1 MAYSPTP
8 RSLTGFIGD
17 GSRKAITMSTSFL
30 FERNSRFKVL
40 GFVITL
46 MAMFH
51 VAPVYAQK
59 SSLKT
64 YKNPSVEVMRLYGDI
79 SCVKIYVARWETKFG
94 ERVDGEPELKYV
106 LYFDSGHR
114 LVCYEQYGGLAD
126 IIYDY
131 KYEYDANGN
140 LTSIDCYKTGGYP
153 PLEWKMK
160 LVNENGVVVAHKY
173 NGYGDEVDKLK
184 PYNAI
189 SGILSNYFNL
199 KSDECVFAFEMI
211 PKDLSAKQNF
221 LSPSYTGRYT
231 FADEKNKSKVKASY
245 YYKYNNNNQLVKM
258 YSPNP
263 ALAVG
268 ELNAN
273 FCYDDNGNLTIIDF
287 YSSTPTGTGNKWTFE
302 YTYGDFE
309 ETAKH
314 SMEGREA
321 EKQKQKERERAIRD
335 SIKVA
340 KAKEKELERIKRD
353 SIAKAWEKEAEL
365 QRIMQDSIQKAK
377 QQEYMEKQKAAE
389 KKAKK
394 ERIKR
399 RVGSIFKSILGNCR
413 KEEFD
418 VEDYLNKE
426 VACLEQ
432 IYLKDGKG
440 VARSKYFNSSG
451 GVVIFDTD
459 YGDMQPLGLG

>member
-1 MAYSPTP
+1 M
-8 RSLTGFIGD
+8 
-17 GSRKAITMSTSFL
+17 
-30 FERNSRFKVL
+30 

-51 VAPVYAQK
+51 VASVYAQK

-64 YKNPSVEVMRLYGDI
+64 YKNPSAKAMRLHGDV
-79 SCVKIYVARWETKFG
+79 SCMKIYYNHWSTKFG
-94 ERVDGEPELKYV
+94 ERVDDEPTLKQV
-106 LYFDSGHR
+106 LYFDSEHR
-114 LVCYEQYGGLAD
+114 LVCLEEMGDFVTKA
-126 IIYDY
+126 
-131 KYEYDANGN
+131 KYEAGDRIPVKIYVYEYESDANGN
-140 LTSIDCYKTGGYP
+140 LKTIDCYESTGTFVNYF
-153 PLEWKMK
+153 LQWRMK
-160 LVNENGVVVAHKY
+160 LVKENGVIVANKY
-173 NGYGDEVDKLK
+173 NSSGYELKQIK
-184 PYNAI
+184 PYNATI
-189 SGILSNYFNL
+189 QGILSVHLNID
-199 KSDECVFAFEMI
+199 SDDYVFAFEMESER
-211 PKDLSAKQNF
+211 LMS
-221 LSPSYTGRYT
+221 T
-231 FADEKNKSKVKASY
+231 FADEKNKSKVRATY
-245 YYKYNNNNQLVKM
+245 YYKYNNNNQLVKLSGTADAGGLLNA
-258 YSPNP
+258 YFNYDDKGN
-263 ALAVG
+263 LAV
-268 ELNAN
+268 
-273 FCYDDNGNLTIIDF
+273 IDIH
-287 YSSTPTGTGNKWTFE
+287 SSTLTGTGNKWTFE

-321 EKQKQKERERAIRD
+321 EKQKQKERERAIQD
-335 SIKVA
+335 SIKAA

-399 RVGSIFKSILGNCR
+399 RVGSIFKSILGDCR

-418 VEDYLNKE
+418 VGDNLNKE

-432 IYLKDGKG
+432 IFLKDGNG
-440 VARSKYFNSSG
+440 FARSKYFNSSG